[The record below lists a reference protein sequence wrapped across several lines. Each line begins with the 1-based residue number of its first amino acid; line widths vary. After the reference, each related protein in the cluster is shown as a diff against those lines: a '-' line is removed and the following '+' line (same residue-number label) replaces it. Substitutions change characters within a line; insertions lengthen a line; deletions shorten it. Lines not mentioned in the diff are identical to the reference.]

1 MHPALLHWNKVPQRN
16 HGSSVTQL
24 PALHAAQDFL
34 RPPSMSPAVRLEA
47 SRLGER
53 LMASQQATMAS
64 QIVIDEMEAKLQAA
78 AAWQKMSMDRSRPR
92 HELLSQL
99 PDRPKPTAVPLA
111 ARAMGPLQP
120 GTVRIS
126 RPGYL
131 PPWVSEETW
140 SSMQNL
146 ASWAAEQREKGKPW
160 KPKVPR
166 F

>member
-1 MHPALLHWNKVPQRN
+1 MHPALLHWDKIPKHRPL
-16 HGSSVTQL
+16 HRSREVTQL
-24 PALHAAQDFL
+24 PSLHAAQDFL

-64 QIVIDEMEAKLQAA
+64 QIVIDEMEAKLKAA
-78 AAWQKMSMDRSRPR
+78 DAWQKASMNRSRPR
-92 HELLSQL
+92 PVSSRLA
-99 PDRPKPTAVPLA
+99 PPAPCAVPLA
-111 ARAMGPLQP
+111 ARAMGPLEP
-120 GTVRIS
+120 GSRIS

-131 PPWVSEETW
+131 PPWVSEDTW
-140 SSMQNL
+140 SSMQQL
-146 ASWAAEQREKGKPW
+146 ASRAAEQRERGKPW